1 MHEFLLILQKSDPIS
16 KDNDLVKIITD
27 GIRELCGCN
36 FMEDRITDMMF
47 QCFPTSPKDII
58 FRAQLHG
65 TLRVNVSDLAN
76 YLQKWADFDILHFP
90 PPLVLDSFC
99 TLNSSMPVE
108 QCPDVRSAST
118 AFPAGT
124 AVGVVIA
131 IIFIILVI
139 IMIAILLLKYRCRKS
154 LKTLM

>member
-1 MHEFLLILQKSDPIS
+1 LQRSDPIS
-16 KDNDLVKIITD
+16 KDNDLVKIIAD

-36 FMEDRITDMMF
+36 FMEDRITDVMF
-47 QCFPTSPKDII
+47 LCFATSPKDVI
-58 FRAQLHG
+58 FHAQLHG
-65 TLRVNVSDLAN
+65 TLRVNVSDLTN

-90 PPLVLDSFC
+90 PPLVLESFC

-108 QCPDVRSAST
+108 QCSPDVRSAPT

-139 IMIAILLLKYRCRKS
+139 IVIAILLLKYRRHEI
-154 LKTLM
+154 LKTLR